1 MEQAQERAEC
11 QRLAKHAPADV
22 QEQVDAVLESKS
34 KYLDAAALRKWLEQK
49 AWTKNR
55 NSTDFINK
63 EQLLRDIQQG
73 NALQDFLKDFNHQNV
88 DVVSL
93 AEMRTVVKG
102 MKATEDGS
110 GPTRE

>member
-34 KYLDAAALRKWLEQK
+34 KYLDAAALRTWLEQK

-63 EQLLRDIQQG
+63 EQLL
-73 NALQDFLKDFNHQNV
+73 ATFNK
-88 DVVSL
+88 
-93 AEMRTVVKG
+93 EMPFKI
-102 MKATEDGS
+102 S
-110 GPTRE
+110 